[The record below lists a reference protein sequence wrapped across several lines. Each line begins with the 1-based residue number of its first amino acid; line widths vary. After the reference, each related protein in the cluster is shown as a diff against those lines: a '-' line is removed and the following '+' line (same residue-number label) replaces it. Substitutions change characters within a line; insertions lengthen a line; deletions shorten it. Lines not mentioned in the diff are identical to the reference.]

1 MKKKI
6 LVACLCVALAMLTIA
21 GTTLA
26 YLTSQDK
33 VENTFTVGKV
43 AITLDEAKVDNLGN
57 PLNEAGKPVDDV
69 KDAHRQKDN
78 SYKLMPGHE
87 YIKDPTVH
95 VTAKSENSWI
105 FVEVKNGIS
114 TFEAAKSAA
123 YTPIADQI
131 TANGWT
137 ALDGVTDVYY
147 REYTQNDAQVDYTV
161 FSNFQMDDN
170 ANTVKGW
177 DQISSSTTK
186 VTVTAY
192 AVQMDGFKTADDAWN
207 ATFGKTTTTNP

>member
-43 AITLDEAKVDNLGN
+43 NITLDEAKVTELG
-57 PLNEAGKPVDDV
+57 GKVFEKDGTTPVERV
-69 KDAHRQKDN
+69 KKN
-78 SYKLMPGHE
+78 SYKLMPGHT
-87 YIKDPTVH
+87 YTKDPTVH
-95 VTAKSENSWI
+95 VKENSENSWI

-114 TFEAAKSAA
+114 AFESKDTTYKS
-123 YTPIADQI
+123 IATQI
-131 TANGWT
+131 TANDWKS
-137 ALDGVTDVYY
+137 LDGVDNVYY
-147 REYTQNDAQVDYTV
+147 QEYTQSDKQVDYKV
-161 FSNFQMDDN
+161 FENFQMDDN
-170 ANTVKGW
+170 ANTVNGW
-177 DQISSSTTK
+177 GNITADNTK

-192 AVQMDGFKTADDAWN
+192 AVQKDGFDTAKDAWN
-207 ATFGKTTTTNP
+207 ATFGKPTTNP

>member
-131 TANGWT
+131 TANKWT
-137 ALDGVTDVYY
+137 KLEGVDNVYY
-147 REYTQNDAQVDYTV
+147 KEYTQSDSVTDLVV
-161 FSNFQMDDN
+161 FENFQIADN
-170 ANTVKGW
+170 ANENATAWNGIG
-177 DQISSSTTK
+177 DNTK

-192 AVQMDGFKTADDAWN
+192 AVQMDGFDTAKDAWN
-207 ATFGKTTTTNP
+207 ATFGKPTTNP

>member
-26 YLTSQDK
+26 YLTSKDE
-33 VENTFTVGKV
+33 VTNSFTVGKV

-57 PLNEAGKPVDDV
+57 PLDKDGKPAATVGEAD
-69 KDAHRQKDN
+69 RQKEN
-78 SYKLMPGHE
+78 SYKLMPGHK
-87 YIKDPTVH
+87 YTKDPTVH

-114 TFEAAKSAA
+114 AFEAATSTEEGGYKK
-123 YTPIADQI
+123 IADQI
-131 TANGWT
+131 TANSWKS
-137 ALDGVTDVYY
+137 LEDVTGVYY
-147 REYTQNDAQVDYTV
+147 KEYTQSDSVTDLVV
-161 FSNFQMDDN
+161 FSNFQIADN
-170 ANTVKGW
+170 ANENTSW
-177 DQISSSTTK
+177 SSIGADTK

-207 ATFGKTTTTNP
+207 ATFGKN